1 MYQTIRAEESD
12 MFTALLRS
20 DADASYKDKDA
31 SKCTVLHCAAEENN
45 MGNWFEKLVDAPAGM
60 EIDAQ
65 DDEGQSALF
74 IASSSGNYENVKILL
89 NHGVPGVVS
98 FWPRKTK
105 ENLSRH
111 CKKTTEEH

>member
-1 MYQTIRAEESD
+1 LYQSIRTEESD

-31 SKCTVLHCAAEENN
+31 SKCTVLHCAAEEND

-89 NHGVPGVVS
+89 NHGASVILASKNEGKS
-98 FWPRKTK
+98 LSALQ
-105 ENLSRH
+105 ENN
-111 CKKTTEEH
+111 